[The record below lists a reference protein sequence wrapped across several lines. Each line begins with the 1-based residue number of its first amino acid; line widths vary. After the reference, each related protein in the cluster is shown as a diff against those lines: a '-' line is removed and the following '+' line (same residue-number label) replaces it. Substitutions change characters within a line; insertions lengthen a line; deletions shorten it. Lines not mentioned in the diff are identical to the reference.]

1 MGNTGQATHIYISPI
16 QTDRADEWE
25 SFTRSV
31 VMPVVASQRPEHLD
45 RVRLLRADEQED
57 GATLFAFVF
66 EGGDI
71 EDYDLVAL
79 FAAEYGEQ
87 AGAERLQEWQDMFAG
102 DQYGWT
108 FREISLRP

>member
-1 MGNTGQATHIYISPI
+1 
-16 QTDRADEWE
+16 ADDWE

-31 VMPVVASQRPEHLD
+31 IMPVVGSQRPEFLD
-45 RVRLLRADEQED
+45 RVRLLRAEGQED

-71 EDYDLVAL
+71 DDYDLGPL

-87 AGAERLQEWQDMFAG
+87 EGLQRLQGWRDMFAR

-108 FREISLRP
+108 FHDVSLRD